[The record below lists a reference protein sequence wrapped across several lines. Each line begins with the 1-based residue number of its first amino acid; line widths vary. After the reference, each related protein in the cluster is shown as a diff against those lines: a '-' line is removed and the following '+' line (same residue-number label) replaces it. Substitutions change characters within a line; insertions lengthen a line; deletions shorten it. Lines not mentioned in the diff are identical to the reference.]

1 MTYRQMI
8 EQIATLRGRHP
19 LIVEVPVLTPRLS
32 SYWLRL
38 VTPVGA
44 AVARPLI
51 EGLRTA
57 TIVRDERIRER
68 IPLVLTSFETAVS
81 QAVAARG
88 R

>member
-1 MTYRQMI
+1 
-8 EQIATLRGRHP
+8 
-19 LIVEVPVLTPRLS
+19 
-32 SYWLRL
+32 
-38 VTPVGA
+38 VGA
-44 AVARPLI
+44 TVARPLI